1 MVYNASK
8 AALQTM
14 ETIEIYGV
22 QFLKCDKS
30 DCEWNA
36 GYTPGDINRHGLEF
50 TARHNMG
57 IRICNFSCTALALG
71 KNINGDCP
79 HKQELCEMLAEDS
92 NSSSRIWGRL
102 DPNVARRALGVEPE
116 VED

>member
-1 MVYNASK
+1 MD
-8 AALQTM
+8 
-14 ETIEIYGV
+14 TIEIYGV
-22 QFLKCDKS
+22 KFLKCDKS

-36 GYTPGDINRHGLEF
+36 GYTPGDLNRHGLEF
-50 TARHNMG
+50 TAKHDMG

-71 KNINGDCP
+71 KNIDGDCP

-102 DPNVARRALGVEPE
+102 DPKVARRALGVEP
-116 VED
+116 DKDID